1 MRAQWKTRSGFI
13 LAAAGSAVGLGNIW
27 RFPNM
32 VAEGGGGAFL
42 MMYLFFVA
50 VIGAPL
56 LMTEVSL
63 GRLGRTSVIRSY
75 TQHNKYLGILGVLPL
90 LAALGIIIFY
100 YVIAGWSLSFSW
112 EYLVNFTNPEFTKPN
127 FLKTILGTDPQTGQ
141 QAFLGIWTPVFWGGI
156 FCLSS
161 LIIVS
166 LGVNKGLEVANKV
179 LMPML
184 LLIIILMVFRAITIK
199 TGIGSSMDGLV
210 YYLKPDF
217 SEITG
222 KVVVSAMSQ
231 AFFSLSLA
239 SAAIM
244 IYGSYLD
251 DGANIPKASAT
262 IAGMDTLIAVLAGCF
277 TLPLVF
283 AFGLENVNCDV
294 GGTIETIKGSAAC
307 LAAGGTV
314 QNITVDGGGGLAF
327 IVLAEAFQSMPKI
340 FGFLFFF
347 LLTIAAL
354 TSYISL
360 AEPMTAWL
368 NDTFRIPRNLGAPI
382 TIITAFLLGI
392 PVSLSV
398 ANGTNLK
405 WPWQEKPTDLID
417 FVDGFVTQLAIPIA
431 AFGMAIFCG
440 WMIWG
445 KIKAEVQKGSNISDG
460 FLNFIRLLV
469 AILCPLVIGIVL
481 LVGVGIIKV

>member
-1 MRAQWKTRSGFI
+1 MRAQWKTRTGFV

-42 MMYLFFVA
+42 IMYLFFVA

-56 LMTEVSL
+56 LMSEISL
-63 GRLGRTSVIRSY
+63 GRLGRTSIIRSY
-75 TQHNKYLGILGVLPL
+75 TQHNKNFAILGVFPL

-127 FLKTILGTDPQTGQ
+127 FLKTILGTDPQTGEK
-141 QAFLGIWTPVFWGGI
+141 AFLGIWTPVFWGGI

-161 LIIVS
+161 LVIVS
-166 LGVNKGLEVANKV
+166 LGVNKGLEIANKV

-251 DGANIPKASAT
+251 DGANIPQASAT

-283 AFGLENVNCDV
+283 AFGLENVSCDIN
-294 GGTIETIKGSAAC
+294 GTIETIKGSAAC
-307 LAAGGTV
+307 IASAGTV
-314 QNITVDGGGGLAF
+314 TNVTVDGGGGLAF

-368 NDTFRIPRNLGAPI
+368 HDTFKIPRNLGTPM
-382 TIITAFLLGI
+382 TILSAFLLGI

-398 ANGTNLK
+398 AGGTKLK

-417 FVDGFVTQLAIPIA
+417 FIDGFVTQLAIPIA
-431 AFGMAIFCG
+431 AFGMAIFCA
-440 WMIWG
+440 WVIWD
-445 KIKAEVQKGSNISDG
+445 KVKVEMQKGSNISSS
-460 FLNFIRLLV
+460 FLNFLRLLIG
-469 AILCPLVIGIVL
+469 ILCPIVIGFVL
-481 LVGVGIIKV
+481 LVGLKVIQL